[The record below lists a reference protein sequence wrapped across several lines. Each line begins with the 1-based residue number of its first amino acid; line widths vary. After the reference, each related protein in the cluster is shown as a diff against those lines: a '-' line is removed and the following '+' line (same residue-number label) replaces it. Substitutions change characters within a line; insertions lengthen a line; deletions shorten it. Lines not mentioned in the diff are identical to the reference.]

1 MDVKDYRLRNDN
13 GNIVFEGY
21 TGTDERFRMPDGVT
35 EIAERAFAGNK
46 CLKHIDLG
54 DVVTVGGFAFQEC
67 SNLET
72 VVMDHVRIIGPGAF
86 EFCRSLRSIS
96 IDGLTSIGDYAFRHC
111 RQLNMQEIPRSLV
124 SLGVG
129 VFSHTAIRTVCLD
142 WLKEIPAAL
151 FSGS

>member
-72 VVMDHVRIIGPGAF
+72 VVMERASVIGAGAF
-86 EFCRSLRSIS
+86 EFCSSLRSIS
-96 IDGLTSIGDYAFRHC
+96 INNVTGFDDSDIIIFIYKL
-111 RQLNMQEIPRSLV
+111 
-124 SLGVG
+124 
-129 VFSHTAIRTVCLD
+129 
-142 WLKEIPAAL
+142 
-151 FSGS
+151 